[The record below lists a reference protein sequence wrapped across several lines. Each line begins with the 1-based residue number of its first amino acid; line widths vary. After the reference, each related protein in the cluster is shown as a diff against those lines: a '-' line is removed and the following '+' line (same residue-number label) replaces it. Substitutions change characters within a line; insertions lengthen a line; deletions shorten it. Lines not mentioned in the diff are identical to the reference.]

1 MSDTPIFDSLAAAR
15 GYYRML
21 DKKVPTAS
29 YVAPRALSPV
39 PVPVKDQNT
48 MVLHLVAGEEPPDM
62 VDAPK
67 AWIAKEIPVVDPK
80 NIRLSEDIEPEEAEE
95 KYGTFAGFVQHKVE
109 EFHEKYPTYKGK
121 VEVTVSSNIDGTE
134 RVTVKADV
142 EDTEGR
148 GVRLVKPLPKR
159 QVTEDFIVRGLAEKL
174 PPVKKNIVSIFSPE
188 DDMVTPSPT
197 WDEIQKGIY
206 EDFAQKHPDAFITD
220 AKLLTEADGSAKL
233 EITAIEPKME
243 DVPEEVRQQQ
253 LELYKGVLAIDA
265 GADKPPTYDE
275 LVKIAE
281 ALRGDQRVLVLPE
294 EGAKY
299 QKPPRG
305 YRADYAIHDEFS
317 AVPTTNEQTDDGV
330 NAALT
335 DETIPMQKIDPSL
348 RISDEEIANE
358 E

>member
-1 MSDTPIFDSLAAAR
+1 MSDTPIFDALDAR
-15 GYYRML
+15 RDYYRML
-21 DKKVPTAS
+21 DKKRPAKTP
-29 YVAPRALSPV
+29 YVAPRALSQV
-39 PVPVKDQNT
+39 PVPVKDENT
-48 MVLHLVAGEEPPDM
+48 MVLHVVAGEEPPEM
-62 VDAPK
+62 VEAPK

-134 RVTVKADV
+134 RVTIKADV

-148 GVRLVKPLPKR
+148 GVRFVKPLPKR

-174 PPVKKNIVSIFSPE
+174 PPVKKNIVSILSPE

-233 EITAIEPKME
+233 EITAIEPKTE
-243 DVPEEVRQQQ
+243 DVPEEVREQQ
-253 LELYKGVLAIDA
+253 LELYKAIVST
-265 GADKPPTYDE
+265 PPLLKEKYEET
-275 LVKIAE
+275 LGRIAE
-281 ALRGDQRVLVLPE
+281 ALRRKSPLML
-294 EGAKY
+294 
-299 QKPPRG
+299 
-305 YRADYAIHDEFS
+305 
-317 AVPTTNEQTDDGV
+317 VPTTNEQTDDAV

-335 DETIPMQKIDPSL
+335 DETIPMSKVDPSL